1 MNAKNYSIIMGTA
14 TIIAWVGFFTII
26 FNFDPQEANWTIFT
40 LFYLALFLAVTGTL
54 SIAGF
59 FARILL
65 LRNKRSILRYLVAE
79 SFRQAIIVAAALLV
93 TLILQSVRILTWWN
107 MALLILAAAAL
118 EFLILLF
125 KKNQPDNF
133 QS

>member
-1 MNAKNYSIIMGTA
+1 MTAKNYSLIMGLA

-26 FNFDPQEANWTIFT
+26 FNFDPQEANWVIFA
-40 LFYLALFLAVTGTL
+40 LFYLALFLAVSGTL
-54 SIAGF
+54 SIVGF

-65 LRNKRSILRYLVAE
+65 IRKRSILRYLVLE
-79 SFRQAIIVAAALLV
+79 SFRQAIIVAAALVV
-93 TLILQSVRILTWWN
+93 TLVLQAVRILTWWN

-125 KKNQPDNF
+125 KHNQIDDLE
-133 QS
+133 S

>member
-1 MNAKNYSIIMGTA
+1 MNAKNYSLIMGVA

-26 FNFDPQEANWTIFT
+26 FNFDPQEANWIIFV
-40 LFYLALFLAVTGTL
+40 LFYLSLFLAVSGTL
-54 SIAGF
+54 SIIGF

-65 LRNKRSILRYLVAE
+65 LRKRSILRYLVAE
-79 SFRQAIIVAAALLV
+79 SFRQATIVAAALVV

-107 MALLILAAAAL
+107 MALLILATAAL

>member
-1 MNAKNYSIIMGTA
+1 MNAKNYSLIMGAA

-26 FNFDPQEANWTIFT
+26 FNFDPQEANWIIFT
-40 LFYLALFLAVTGTL
+40 LFYLSLFLAVSGTL
-54 SIAGF
+54 SIIGF

-65 LRNKRSILRYLVAE
+65 LRKRSILRYLVSE
-79 SFRQAIIVAAALLV
+79 SFRQATIVAAALVV
-93 TLILQSVRILTWWN
+93 TMILQSVRILTWWN

>member
-1 MNAKNYSIIMGTA
+1 MTAKNYSIIMGIA
-14 TIIAWVGFFTII
+14 TIVAWVGFFTII
-26 FNFDPQEANWTIFT
+26 FNFDPQEANWLIFT
-40 LFYLALFLAVTGTL
+40 LFYLALFLATTGTL
-54 SIAGF
+54 SIIGF

-65 LRNKRSILRYLVAE
+65 LRKRSILRHLIAE
-79 SFRQAIIVAAALLV
+79 SFRQATIVAAALVV
-93 TLILQSVRILTWWN
+93 TMILQSVRILTWWN

>member
-1 MNAKNYSIIMGTA
+1 MTAKNYSLIMGTS

-26 FNFDPQEANWTIFT
+26 FNFDPQEANWIIFT

-54 SIAGF
+54 SIIGF
-59 FARILL
+59 FARVSL
-65 LRNKRSILRYLVAE
+65 LRKRSILRYLVAE
-79 SFRQAIIVAAALLV
+79 SFRQATIVAAALVV
-93 TLILQSVRILTWWN
+93 TMVLQSVRILTWWN

-133 QS
+133 ES

>member
-1 MNAKNYSIIMGTA
+1 MNAKNYSLIMGAA

-26 FNFDPQEANWTIFT
+26 FNFDPQEANWIIFI
-40 LFYLALFLAVTGTL
+40 LFYLSLFLAVSGTL
-54 SIAGF
+54 SIIGF

-65 LRNKRSILRYLVAE
+65 LRKRSILRYLVSE
-79 SFRQAIIVAAALLV
+79 SFRQATIVAAALVV

>member
-1 MNAKNYSIIMGTA
+1 MNAKNYSLIMGAA

-26 FNFDPQEANWTIFT
+26 FNFDPQEANWIIFI
-40 LFYLALFLAVTGTL
+40 LFYLSLFLAVSGTL
-54 SIAGF
+54 SIIGF

-65 LRNKRSILRYLVAE
+65 LRKRSILRYLATE
-79 SFRQAIIVAAALLV
+79 SFRQATIVAAALVV

>member
-1 MNAKNYSIIMGTA
+1 MNAKNYSLIMGAA

-26 FNFDPQEANWTIFT
+26 FNFDPQEANWIIFI
-40 LFYLALFLAVTGTL
+40 LFYLSLFLAVSGTL
-54 SIAGF
+54 SIIGF

-65 LRNKRSILRYLVAE
+65 LRKRSILRYLVAE
-79 SFRQAIIVAAALLV
+79 SFRQATIVAAALVV

>member
-1 MNAKNYSIIMGTA
+1 MNAKNYSLIMGAA

-26 FNFDPQEANWTIFT
+26 FNFDPQEANWIIFI
-40 LFYLALFLAVTGTL
+40 LFYLSLFLAVSGTL
-54 SIAGF
+54 SIIGF

-65 LRNKRSILRYLVAE
+65 LRKRSILRYLVAE
-79 SFRQAIIVAAALLV
+79 SFRQATIVAAALVV
-93 TLILQSVRILTWWN
+93 TMILQSVRILTWWN